1 MGAGEVAELVL
12 QRGGVRPE
20 RLQDYMAGPVSDLA
34 AADVAVFDDDD
45 AAVRLMQAQVV
56 HDDLAVAAELAA
68 QAVGDLAEHLQRG
81 FVQQG
86 VTIPFWKL
94 YFLHPITKLL
104 CTQAQYYK

>member
-1 MGAGEVAELVL
+1 
-12 QRGGVRPE
+12 
-20 RLQDYMAGPVSDLA
+20 
-34 AADVAVFDDDD
+34 
-45 AAVRLMQAQVV
+45 MQAQVV

-104 CTQAQYYK
+104 CTQAKYYK

>member
-1 MGAGEVAELVL
+1 MSIETVKTYLKPFGLAERVQELGESSATV
-12 QRGGVRPE
+12 
-20 RLQDYMAGPVSDLA
+20 
-34 AADVAVFDDDD
+34 
-45 AAVRLMQAQVV
+45 
-56 HDDLAVAAELAA
+56 ELAA